1 MSQVSGAEARRM
13 LEESVYYG
21 RLRCGLCDWTHD
33 LDDDA
38 TVADA
43 REIFDEH
50 YEESHTRSGG
60 ADE

>member
-1 MSQVSGAEARRM
+1 M

-21 RLRCGLCDWTHD
+21 RLRCDLCDWTHD

-43 REIFDEH
+43 RGIFEEH

-60 ADE
+60 SDE